1 MIEWTE
7 TGLGAAVGCFVGVG
21 VGPGVA
27 AGSGVGLVSAEG
39 LPLPVWVAPG
49 DGTMPS
55 ICPASDMAAHPPS
68 EAWVVALVALVV
80 TGAVLVVE
88 AVFGVALTHE
98 RYLDLGRRE
107 GS

>member
-1 MIEWTE
+1 
-7 TGLGAAVGCFVGVG
+7 
-21 VGPGVA
+21 
-27 AGSGVGLVSAEG
+27 
-39 LPLPVWVAPG
+39 
-49 DGTMPS
+49 
-55 ICPASDMAAHPPS
+55 MAAHPPS